1 MIKWKVIAALAA
13 TTIASCWSAAQPIS
27 PPTGAAPP
35 RLVSGGI
42 TNMDYPAA
50 AIRAREQGNVR
61 IALNIGVDGAV
72 TDCAVTTSSGS
83 EALDSA
89 TCAIARE
96 RFSFTPGRTSDGL
109 AAPSVY
115 RQSVRWVLPDDGPQ
129 GMGSQPFDS
138 FRIVIVANLRAGQVE
153 QCTQGSDLTPAQPV
167 PVAVCT
173 GVFDEALSWAAGK
186 ADVTQLTQVI
196 SRALLPAPPTE
207 VRAEWGATLVLAE
220 AEMTLA
226 PDGAVADCVVSRNV
240 SGNDADGLRPTDAC
254 TLGGPPGTSFEPTTD
269 VQPRRAR
276 IVIATFARRQR

>member
-1 MIKWKVIAALAA
+1 MIKWKLAAALCAFA
-13 TTIASCWSAAQPIS
+13 LNSGPGLTQPA
-27 PPTGAAPP
+27 PERGPLPP
-35 RLVSGGI
+35 RLTFGSI
-42 TNMDYPAA
+42 SNFDYPAD
-50 AIRAREQGNVR
+50 AIRAREQGTVR
-61 IALNIGVDGAV
+61 IQIDVGADGSVVRCQIAQ
-72 TDCAVTTSSGS
+72 SSGS
-83 EALDSA
+83 PTLDMQ
-89 TCAIARE
+89 TCALATQ
-96 RFSFTPGRTSDGL
+96 RFRFEPGRNAQGE
-109 AAPSVY
+109 AAASVY
-115 RQSVRWVLPDDGPQ
+115 RQSVRWVLPDDAPQ

-138 FRIVIVANLRAGQVE
+138 FRIVIVANLRAGQVD

-226 PDGAVADCVVSRNV
+226 PDGAVADCIVSRNV

>member
-1 MIKWKVIAALAA
+1 MIKWKLIAALAA
-13 TTIASCWSAAQPIS
+13 TTIASCGSAAQPIS

-96 RFSFTPGRTSDGL
+96 RFRFTPGRTSDGL

-115 RQSVRWVLPDDGPQ
+115 RQSVRWVLPDVRDGN
-129 GMGSQPFDS
+129 PFGTFSVALTATLRDDGE
-138 FRIVIVANLRAGQVE
+138 IV
-153 QCTQGSDLTPAQPV
+153 S
-167 PVAVCT
+167 CT
-173 GVFDEALSWAAGK
+173 GQADGEDEPAEVESCRAMLGRWPGWDIMRSSF
-186 ADVTQLTQVI
+186 TQV
-196 SRALLPAPPTE
+196 SHVFAFTPEGSSPEPYSSG
-207 VRAEWGATLVLAE
+207 WGAQLISTEIELLIG
-220 AEMTLA
+220 
-226 PDGAVADCVVSRNV
+226 PDGRTIGCGEPGGAVQ
-240 SGNDADGLRPTDAC
+240 RPCPA
-254 TLGGPPGTSFEPTTD
+254 GSAGVPQFQSSPEPE
-269 VQPRRAR
+269 RRGR
-276 IVIATFARRQR
+276 LMIALFGIARR